1 MLSRRN
7 FQLFSTWTLYDLLV
21 CYTVVMNHKG
31 IEILT
36 KVKADLAWLQR
47 RLRISSDSIER
58 EILENLIEQNKA
70 WLAEWEAQDRL
81 AVQNN
86 S

>member
-1 MLSRRN
+1 
-7 FQLFSTWTLYDLLV
+7 
-21 CYTVVMNHKG
+21 MNHKG

-47 RLRISSDSIER
+47 RLRISSDSIEK

-70 WLAEWEAQDRL
+70 WLAEWDLQDKI
-81 AVQNN
+81 AMQNN
-86 S
+86 